1 MAGTDKAA
9 AVNTGTFISG
19 AAHGGLVLW
28 VLVGGVFLRAEDP
41 LPVQSSDV
49 SLISEQEFAA
59 LMSQQPQVIPLQQAP
74 LAPQPETAALVAPTV
89 EATPPLLRPQLLQ
102 PEAPQPEMAPEPPQ
116 PLAAIPDEVVDTAP
130 VLPQPPAID
139 AGAMERPK
147 PDAEAKPA
155 PAPRVAP
162 VPVMEKPPSSEIAE
176 TATPEVRPDELATE
190 QLPERPAAAP
200 EQASTEIVTEAEQ
213 PAGLMATP
221 RPRLRPNRPKP
232 VQKVAEAPKPEPKP
246 KPVPKPEPE
255 QVAADPAANAA
266 ADILAAL
273 SSPDTAVETPV
284 AVPSGPPLT
293 RGEKDALRVAVQQ
306 CWNVGSLSSEA
317 LRVTVTVGVRMAET
331 GRPENGSITLLG
343 FRGGNDAAAQKA
355 FAAARRAVIRCGQ
368 RGFNLPAEKYA
379 RWRDIEMTFNPENM
393 RIK

>member
-9 AVNTGTFISG
+9 AVNTGTWISG

-28 VLVGGVFLRAEDP
+28 VLVGGVFLRAEDT
-41 LPVQSSDV
+41 LPVQSSNV

-59 LMSQQPQVIPLQQAP
+59 LMSLQPQIIPPQQQPV
-74 LAPQPETAALVAPTV
+74 APQLETAALVAPEA
-89 EATPPLLRPQLLQ
+89 EATPPVARPQLAQ
-102 PEAPQPEMAPEPPQ
+102 PEAPQPEVAPEPPQ
-116 PLAAIPDEVVDTAP
+116 PLVATPEDLADTAP
-130 VLPQPPAID
+130 ELPQPPAID

-147 PDAEAKPA
+147 PDAEAKEA

-162 VPVMEKPPSSEIAE
+162 MPVMEQPPSSEIAE
-176 TATPEVRPDELATE
+176 TATPAIRPDELATE
-190 QLPERPAAAP
+190 QQPERPAAAP

-221 RPRLRPNRPKP
+221 RPRLRPNRAKP
-232 VQKVAEAPKPEPKP
+232 VRKVAEAPKPEPRP
-246 KPVPKPEPE
+246 EPKPEPE
-255 QVAADPAANAA
+255 QVAADPAENAA
-266 ADILAAL
+266 AEILAAL
-273 SSPDTAVETPV
+273 SSAETAVEAPV

-343 FRGGNDAAAQKA
+343 YQGGNDAAAQKA

-368 RGFNLPAEKYA
+368 RGFNLPEEKYA